1 VKGALHVHT
10 TFSDGEFSLEELRLM
25 YTALGYRFACLT
37 DHAESFDERKLTRY
51 RAEADSLSDESFRFI
66 PGLEFEC
73 PGRIHILGLG
83 MTSLLTTREPY
94 QVIRSIEEHGS
105 ISVIA
110 HPRTKD
116 FGRIEGLEY
125 PPTGI
130 EVWNSKYDGRYAPR
144 IETFELLRRVRDR
157 NPHVRAFYGQDLHFR
172 KQYTG
177 VHVELRN
184 ATLDSKSIISALRE
198 GRYVGRSADLHLT
211 ADGSLEPSVAKR
223 FERLHR
229 RSRQMRGLAGDT
241 KGVLDSLGLSIPARL
256 KTQLRRL
263 F

>member
-1 VKGALHVHT
+1 VKGALHVHS
-10 TFSDGEFSLEELRLM
+10 TFSDGEFSLEDLRHI
-25 YTALGYRFACLT
+25 YAALGYRFACLT
-37 DHAESFDERKLTRY
+37 DHAEYFDGRKLTGY
-51 RAEADSLSDESFRFI
+51 LAEADSLSDESFCFI

-73 PGRIHILGLG
+73 PGRMHILGFG
-83 MTSLLTTREPY
+83 MTSLLATRDPCL
-94 QVIRSIEEHGS
+94 VIRSIEEQGS
-105 ISVIA
+105 ISVVA

-116 FGRIEGLEY
+116 FGCIEGLEY

-144 IETFELLRRVRDR
+144 IETFELIRRVRGR
-157 NPHVRAFYGQDLHFR
+157 HPHVRAFYGQDLHFR

-177 VHVELRN
+177 LHVELRS
-184 ATLDSKSIISALRE
+184 AGLDSKSIISALRE
-198 GRYVGRSADLHLT
+198 GRFVGRSADLHLT
-211 ADGSLEPSVAKR
+211 ADGSLDQSHAQR
-223 FERLHR
+223 FQRMHR
-229 RSRQMRGLAGDT
+229 RSRQMRGLAGGT

>member
-1 VKGALHVHT
+1 MKGALHVHT
-10 TFSDGEFSLEELRLM
+10 TFSDGEFSLGELRLV
-25 YTALGYRFACLT
+25 YAALGYRFACLA
-37 DHAESFDERKLTRY
+37 DHAEYFDERTLIRY

-73 PGRIHILGLG
+73 PGRMHILGLG
-83 MTSLLTTREPY
+83 MTSLLKTREPY
-94 QVIRSIEEHGS
+94 QVIRSIGEQGG

-110 HPRTKD
+110 HPRAKD
-116 FGRIEGLEY
+116 FGRIEELAST
-125 PPTGI
+125 PTGI
-130 EVWNSKYDGRYAPR
+130 EAWNSKYDGRYAPR
-144 IETFELLRRVRDR
+144 IETFELIRRVRDR
-157 NPHVRAFYGQDLHFR
+157 HPHVRAFYGQDLHFR

-177 VHVELRN
+177 LHVELRN

-198 GRYVGRSADLHLT
+198 GRYVGRSSDLHFT

-223 FERLHR
+223 IKRLHR
-229 RSRQMRGLAGDT
+229 RSRQMRGLAGGT
-241 KGVLDSLGLSIPARL
+241 KEVLDSLGLTIPARL